1 MRLQVRNRCKKKGR
15 IVKEKFGPV
24 HDIDTNDFDPG
35 AQEQLR
41 KLGEPMGRSVNGNL
55 GQTLFPGNISLS
67 GKQSLDNNIQVIINE
82 KSSINH
88 RSLGIAHEFGHVLL
102 YLKGKPFG
110 HGQSGV
116 DDFIYGKSDI
126 MLKRL
131 GYDF

>member
-1 MRLQVRNRCKKKGR
+1 MKKFLTSITLCTIMTSATIPAFASETAKADDSSLQTV
-15 IVKEKFGPV
+15 
-24 HDIDTNDFDPG
+24 
-35 AQEQLR
+35 
-41 KLGEPMGRSVNGNL
+41 
-55 GQTLFPGNISLS
+55 
-67 GKQSLDNNIQVIINE
+67 SLDDNIQVIINE

-116 DDFIYGKSDI
+116 DDFIYGKSNI